1 LVNTLNRSLPP
12 QPTVDSEVGSEDL
25 RELNNDPDRDILAID
40 LLLSVVKR
48 KWFIAKVTLAVTTLT
63 IIVALF
69 ISRSYVAKTSILP
82 PEQNQ
87 SLTAAMMG
95 QLGSVAALAG
105 RDLGLKNP
113 SDAYVLVLKSNAIG
127 ERLIRRFDLM
137 RVYKKKNLVD
147 TLKALADH
155 AEISDDKSG
164 VITIEFADKD
174 SKRAADIANG
184 YVEELRQVMKKLSVS
199 EASQRRAFFEQ
210 QVGEAKQQLAES
222 ETGLEGVEEKT
233 GLIQLDSQAKAII
246 QQIANVRQQ
255 IAASEVRL
263 QGMRS
268 YATADNPYLQRTERE
283 LAALRG
289 ELSKLERQSNAGAG
303 DTQIPTAGMPS
314 VSLDYLRKA
323 RELKYNEMVFEVL
336 SKQYELAKLD
346 EAKEATMIQVFD
358 PAMPPDKPTKP
369 HRSLIVLGAFFG
381 TLLLTSMWSIAADL
395 HARAKQDTRYAAKL
409 ELLRSY
415 ALARPSSPSAPDD
428 RVF

>member
-1 LVNTLNRSLPP
+1 LNRSVTA
-12 QPTVDSEVGSEDL
+12 QPTLDGEAGGEDIREPASGS
-25 RELNNDPDRDILAID
+25 DRDILAID
-40 LLLSVVKR
+40 MLLSVVKR
-48 KWFIAKVTLAVTTLT
+48 KWLIAKVTLAMTVLT
-63 IIVALF
+63 IIVVFL
-69 ISRSYVAKTSILP
+69 IPRSYVAKTSILP

-87 SLTAAMMG
+87 SVTAAMMG

-105 RDLGLKNP
+105 KDFGLKNP
-113 SDAYVLVLKSNAIG
+113 SDAYVLVLRSNAIG
-127 ERLIRRFDLM
+127 EQLIHRFELM
-137 RVYKKKNLVD
+137 RVYKKNNLVD
-147 TLKALADH
+147 TLKVLADH
-155 AEISDDKSG
+155 AEIGADKSG
-164 VITIEFADKD
+164 VITIEFEDKD
-174 SKRAADIANG
+174 PKRAADVANA
-184 YVEELRQVMKKLSVS
+184 YVEDLRQVMKKLSVT

-210 QVGEAKQQLAES
+210 QVGEAKQQLAAS

-246 QQIANVRQQ
+246 QQIANVSQQ
-255 IAASEVRL
+255 IAAREVKL

-289 ELSKLERQSNAGAG
+289 ELSKLERQRNAGAG

-358 PAMPPDKPTKP
+358 PATVPDKPTKP
-369 HRSLIVLGAFFG
+369 RRGLIVLGVFLG
-381 TLLLTSMWSIAADL
+381 TLLLMSLWSIAADL

-409 ELLRSY
+409 QLLRSY
-415 ALARPSSPSAPDD
+415 AAARMSSPSTPDN
-428 RVF
+428 REF

>member
-1 LVNTLNRSLPP
+1 MNPSVPP
-12 QPTVDSEVGSEDL
+12 QSTFDSEVAGRDIKDYGSDS
-25 RELNNDPDRDILAID
+25 DRDILAID

-48 KWFIAKVTLAVTTLT
+48 KWWIAKITLAVTILT
-63 IIVALF
+63 IIIVL
-69 ISRSYVAKTSILP
+69 IVPRSYVAKTSILP

-105 RDLGLKNP
+105 KDLGLKNP

-127 ERLIRRFDLM
+127 KELIRRFDLM
-137 RVYKKKNLVD
+137 HVYKKKNLVD

-155 AEISDDKSG
+155 AAISDDKSG
-164 VITIEFADKD
+164 VITIEFEDKD
-174 SKRAADIANG
+174 AKRAAEIANG
-184 YVEELRQVMKKLSVS
+184 YVEELRRVMKSLSIT

-210 QVGEAKQQLAES
+210 QVGEAKEQLAKS
-222 ETGLEGVEEKT
+222 EIGLEGVEEKT

-255 IAASEVRL
+255 IAAREVRL

-283 LAALRG
+283 LGALRG

-314 VSLDYLRKA
+314 ASLDYLRKA

-358 PAMPPDKPTKP
+358 PATVPDKPTKP
-369 HRSLIVLGAFFG
+369 RRSLIVLGAFFG
-381 TLLLTSMWSIAADL
+381 AILLTSLWSIAADL
-395 HARAKQDTRYAAKL
+395 HARARQDTRYAAKL
-409 ELLRSY
+409 DLLRAY
-415 ALARPSSPSAPDD
+415 AVARPSSSSTPPN
-428 RVF
+428 REF

>member
-1 LVNTLNRSLPP
+1 M
-12 QPTVDSEVGSEDL
+12 
-25 RELNNDPDRDILAID
+25 
-40 LLLSVVKR
+40 LLSVVKR
-48 KWFIAKVTLAVTTLT
+48 KWLIAKVTLAATILT
-63 IIVALF
+63 IIVVLLVP
-69 ISRSYVAKTSILP
+69 RSYVAKTSILP

-105 RDLGLKNP
+105 KDLGLKNP

-127 ERLIRRFDLM
+127 EQLIRRFELM

-155 AEISDDKSG
+155 AEIGDDKSG
-164 VITIEFADKD
+164 VITIEFEDKD
-174 SKRAADIANG
+174 PQRAADVANG
-184 YVEELRQVMKKLSVS
+184 YVEELRQVMKKLSMS

-210 QVGEAKQQLAES
+210 QVGDAKQQLAES

-255 IAASEVRL
+255 IAAREVSL
-263 QGMRS
+263 QGMRT

-314 VSLDYLRKA
+314 ASLDYLRKA

-346 EAKEATMIQVFD
+346 EAKEATSIQVFD
-358 PAMPPDKPTKP
+358 PATVPDKPTKP
-369 HRSLIVLGAFFG
+369 RRSLIVLGVFLG
-381 TLLLTSMWSIAADL
+381 TLLLTSLWSIAADL
-395 HARAKQDTRYAAKL
+395 HARAKQDTQYAAKL

-415 ALARPSSPSAPDD
+415 AFARMSSPSTPAN
-428 RVF
+428 REY

>member
-1 LVNTLNRSLPP
+1 MNPSVSS
-12 QPTVDSEVGSEDL
+12 QPALEEVGHGDVPAI
-25 RELNNDPDRDILAID
+25 RTDPDHDILAID
-40 LLLSVVKR
+40 LLLSIVKR
-48 KWFIAKVTLAVTTLT
+48 KWLIAKVALVVTILT
-63 IIVALF
+63 IVVVLLIP
-69 ISRSYVAKTSILP
+69 RSYVAKTSILP

-105 RDLGLKNP
+105 KDFGLKNP
-113 SDAYVLVLKSNAIG
+113 SDAYVLVLRSNAIG
-127 ERLIRRFDLM
+127 EQLIRRFDLM
-137 RVYKKKNLVD
+137 SVYKKKNTVD

-164 VITIEFADKD
+164 VITIEFEDKD
-174 SKRAADIANG
+174 PKRAADIANG
-184 YVEELRQVMKKLSVS
+184 YIDELRQVMKKLSVT

-210 QVGEAKQQLAES
+210 QVGDAKQQLAGS
-222 ETGLEGVEEKT
+222 EADLKGVEEKT
-233 GLIQLDSQAKAII
+233 GLIQLDSQAKAVI

-255 IAASEVRL
+255 IAAREVRL

-283 LAALRG
+283 LGALRS
-289 ELSKLERQSNAGAG
+289 ELGKLERQTNAGAG

-314 VSLDYLRKA
+314 ASLDYLRKL
-323 RELKYNEMVFEVL
+323 RDLKYNEMVFEVL

-358 PAMPPDKPTKP
+358 PATVPDKPTKP
-369 HRSLIVLGAFFG
+369 RRSLIVLGVFLG
-381 TLLLTSMWSIAADL
+381 TLLLMSLWSIAADL

-415 ALARPSSPSAPDD
+415 AVARPSSPSTPDN
-428 RVF
+428 REF

>member
-1 LVNTLNRSLPP
+1 M
-12 QPTVDSEVGSEDL
+12 
-25 RELNNDPDRDILAID
+25 AID

-48 KWFIAKVTLAVTTLT
+48 KWFIAKVTLAVTILT

-105 RDLGLKNP
+105 KELGLKNP

-127 ERLIRRFDLM
+127 DQLIRRFDLM
-137 RVYKKKNLVD
+137 RLYKKKNLVD
-147 TLKALADH
+147 TLKALSDH
-155 AEISDDKSG
+155 TEISDDKSG

-174 SKRAADIANG
+174 PKRAADIANG
-184 YVEELRQVMKKLSVS
+184 YVEELRQVMKNLSVS
-199 EASQRRAFFEQ
+199 EASQRRAFFEE

-222 ETGLEGVEEKT
+222 EIGLEGVEEKT

-246 QQIANVRQQ
+246 QQITNVRQQ
-255 IAASEVRL
+255 IAAREVRL

-289 ELSKLERQSNAGAG
+289 ELSNLERQRNVGAG

-314 VSLDYLRKA
+314 ASLDYLRKM

-346 EAKEATMIQVFD
+346 EAKEATSIQVFD
-358 PAMPPDKPTKP
+358 PATPPDKPTKP

-381 TLLLTSMWSIAADL
+381 TLLLTSMWSIAVDL

-409 ELLRSY
+409 ALLRSY
-415 ALARPSSPSAPDD
+415 AFATRSSHFAPDKGEL
-428 RVF
+428 